1 MLVYFFKLTSQN
13 IMKHVLFSLL
23 LLSSISLKAGHHE
36 KMMDAEDV
44 VKKAYA
50 TFASGDTEGWTA
62 LHADDLT
69 FTVLGNIPT
78 TGVHVGPEAVIK
90 NVFEPIAVHW
100 PNFKIEHKAIYS
112 DGNMVFV
119 HSDMTA
125 DGLSTE
131 TLHMFRVEGGIIQ
144 SFTAFDDTGSMAAA
158 VVN

>member
-1 MLVYFFKLTSQN
+1 
-13 IMKHVLFSLL
+13 MKQVFFSLL

-36 KMMDAEDV
+36 KMMDAKDV

-50 TFASGDTEGWTA
+50 TFASGDTEAWTA

-69 FTVLGNIPT
+69 FTILGNIPT

-131 TLHMFRVEGGIIQ
+131 TLHMFRVEGGVIQ

-158 VVN
+158 VVY